1 MTEKTGLAAQHM
13 ENCTVTPEQEE
24 GVWLYR
30 VQVTNGSAVLGN
42 EALDASLDTDASSQ
56 VGLFSLPLPE
66 AGAMT
71 AVYQHKTWWLRPAFV
86 SGPEQVPERTQLLLW
101 QQKGEYWAAVTVC
114 DGVLRGD
121 FSGETGG
128 VTLSLSAN
136 GCPADSNS
144 HIVAAVHHGADPS
157 TVWIT
162 IFGLIITIFLMIA

>member
-13 ENCTVTPEQEE
+13 ENCTVTPDQEE

-66 AGAMT
+66 AGAMA

-144 HIVAAVHHGADPS
+144 HIVAAVHHGADPY
-157 TVWIT
+157 VCIKE
-162 IFGLIITIFLMIA
+162 MVAAV